1 MVCNAQ
7 VQGSAT
13 TPFYLIVPPQSVEL
27 DVDNSRFVWTV
38 VNGKAH
44 QQPVT
49 TGDFEGDGIVIL
61 SGLKAGDQVII
72 NGQQKVSEGMKV
84 DTTKEIT
91 DKSGEKDM
99 NQEIRQETNKPENSK
114 KPEKDTALRD
124 HIKARITRKPNRI
137 IKRSFIESAMCNHNI
152 VMLLMGMLVFLGI
165 LGICI
170 MPKQEMPQF
179 TIRQGACVAVYP
191 GATSE
196 EVEERVAKPLENF
209 IFGYKEVNKKRPIP
223 RARTAC

>member
-1 MVCNAQ
+1 
-7 VQGSAT
+7 
-13 TPFYLIVPPQSVEL
+13 
-27 DVDNSRFVWTV
+27 
-38 VNGKAH
+38 
-44 QQPVT
+44 
-49 TGDFEGDGIVIL
+49 
-61 SGLKAGDQVII
+61 
-72 NGQQKVSEGMKV
+72 
-84 DTTKEIT
+84 
-91 DKSGEKDM
+91 M

-179 TIRQGACVAVYP
+179 TIGQGACVAVYP

-209 IFGYKEVNKKRPIP
+209 IFGYKEVNKKKDLYPEQGRHADRVPGTQRRRGGPGCLLEQVQAWPAGLQGLPFLRVFLPCRLWMTSPIP
-223 RARTAC
+223 LPYSSRWKASRKPIGN